1 VEGRVPRGLAKQLA
15 LLRWDANSC
24 FLQVAVR
31 NDIED
36 AEDVD
41 LAKQMGLLYVD
52 RIELAAQEA
61 ACNFQFW
68 TGVKPSFELIRESI
82 EEYQAC

>member
-1 VEGRVPRGLAKQLA
+1 MEGRIPRGLAKQLA
-15 LLRWDANSC
+15 SLRWDSNSC

-31 NDIED
+31 NDLEA
-36 AEDVD
+36 AEDVEV
-41 LAKQMGLLYVD
+41 AKLMGLHYVD
-52 RIELAAQEA
+52 RLELAAQEA